1 MLTRFIEISHPDA
14 DLARKARW
22 LNRVLLSFMLT
33 GTLAVVGMVAV
44 FPFSAQIAISALVVP
59 LLFGLYLLS
68 RRGFITPAL
77 VGLLTLLTGALLQAG
92 LVLTDFATMS
102 YPALFVLVII
112 VVGVFLSERAV
123 LAAVLSMGAVTVW
136 YYQYS
141 TAPGVLQLRAESPQ
155 TVALFMYTILILFVG
170 AGGVSWLS
178 SRMMGET
185 LHTLRRRAAELEA
198 AYKELAEQSEREH
211 TLGTNI
217 GTLATRLSG
226 VSTRQVQGV
235 GTQARAITHVV
246 TAVSELHA
254 TANQIAAITQ
264 EVRGAAVAAL
274 DSVARAQ
281 ELVAHSREVV
291 QRNRAQ
297 VQTVIDRMT
306 ALDQL
311 TGRIAT
317 FIDGIRDLSD
327 ETQLLALNATIEA
340 AGAGALGRRFGVV
353 AGEVQNLSRRSNEF
367 VEQVRLALNDLRR
380 AGQVALS
387 ASQGGLAVAD
397 EVQQVA
403 DEVRVAQG
411 QIVEAV
417 EQTNGLIHQI
427 STATTQQNTATEQV
441 TQIMQQIAA
450 DADATI
456 QETHALEA
464 VSSELLRA
472 SELLMSAMARLQ
484 PTLAPW
490 QPEASSPPGPSGRL
504 IPVQPIGG

>member
-1 MLTRFIEISHPDA
+1 MLTRFVEISHPDA

-22 LNRVLLSFMLT
+22 LNRVLLSFVIT
-33 GTLAVVGMVAV
+33 GLIASVGMLLA
-44 FPFSAQIAISALVVP
+44 FPFSAQIAISFIVVAALT
-59 LLFGLYLLS
+59 GLYALS
-68 RRGFITPAL
+68 RRGMVTLSL
-77 VGLLTLLTGALLQAG
+77 VGLLVLLTAGILQAG
-92 LVLTDFATMS
+92 LVLPNVGTLS

-112 VVGVFLSERAV
+112 TVGVFLSARVVFVAV
-123 LAAVLSMGAVTVW
+123 GCVGIVTIW

-141 TAPGVLQLRAESPQ
+141 SAPGVVLFRTQNPEAL
-155 TVALFMYTILILFVG
+155 TLFMYTLLILFIA
-170 AGGVSWLS
+170 AGGLSWLS
-178 SRMMGET
+178 SRMMDET
-185 LHTLRRRAAELEA
+185 LSTLRRRASELEA
-198 AYKELAEQSEREH
+198 AYRELAEQSEREH
-211 TLGTNI
+211 ALGTNI

-226 VSTRQVQGV
+226 VSSRQVQGV
-235 GTQARAITHVV
+235 GTQARSITNVV

-254 TANQIAAITQ
+254 AANQIAAITQ

-274 DSVARAQ
+274 DSVSRAQ

-311 TGRIAT
+311 TGRIST

-367 VEQVRLALNDLRR
+367 VEQIRLALNDLRR
-380 AGQVALS
+380 AGQTALA

-427 STATTQQNTATEQV
+427 SAATIQQNTATEQV
-441 TQIMQQIAA
+441 TQIMQQIAT
-450 DADATI
+450 DADSTI

-484 PTLAPW
+484 PVLPTW
-490 QPEASSPPGPSGRL
+490 QPDAPAPPSPGGRL
-504 IPVQPIGG
+504 VPAPPIGG